1 MSRGPGRIE
10 RAIRE
15 LFDAHPDL
23 AFVTDELA
31 EHCYPDAGPIERKH
45 QVAVLRAA
53 QKVVANDPD
62 WTVWLISGMGTGLVF
77 VNQAN
82 VQSYTLGLMIGSS
95 LPDIIYRSEKRARR
109 RPGEWV
115 RCGPGF
121 RQKRSVEWE
130 RQFVPNRA
138 QLLAQAGS
146 SRTAEQR
153 VADHIAW
160 RDGGPETRA
169 ALRAKWK
176 ANIELGRLLADRAMG
191 RENGKCYQA
200 DDVGDKA
207 TLNPSA
213 LAERIRAL
221 MVQNDPDAVRAGLA
235 DIADQL
241 DDMAGREEPR

>member
-115 RCGPGF
+115 RYSTPGP
-121 RQKRSVEWE
+121 
-130 RQFVPNRA
+130 
-138 QLLAQAGS
+138 
-146 SRTAEQR
+146 
-153 VADHIAW
+153 
-160 RDGGPETRA
+160 DG
-169 ALRAKWK
+169 
-176 ANIELGRLLADRAMG
+176 
-191 RENGKCYQA
+191 
-200 DDVGDKA
+200 
-207 TLNPSA
+207 
-213 LAERIRAL
+213 
-221 MVQNDPDAVRAGLA
+221 
-235 DIADQL
+235 
-241 DDMAGREEPR
+241 AGRIARRVHTPGTDRHAQPQGRTRDPRQSARGDLRPS